1 MKKPAKSDPSK
12 PQVESYEYKKA
23 FYRSK
28 AVADDY
34 DLHRFTTAAR
44 IRRNERKWSAIE
56 LALTQAPGVRRVLD
70 LPCGTGRFTARLAAS
85 GYEVIAGDISLEMI
99 GKAVSVGAAAGS
111 GIVGYVQGNAERLPF
126 QQDGIDCVL
135 SIRFMFHVDPE
146 MRIRILREFG
156 RVARRQIVDYRHRY
170 ALRYRRWQA
179 LRVLGLTRQPLERV
193 SRERLQ
199 HEYAAAGLAIR
210 AIIPVSRSW
219 FSDKWVVL
227 SERCG

>member
-1 MKKPAKSDPSK
+1 MQKPAKSDPSK

-99 GKAVSVGAAAGS
+99 GK
-111 GIVGYVQGNAERLPF
+111 
-126 QQDGIDCVL
+126 
-135 SIRFMFHVDPE
+135 
-146 MRIRILREFG
+146 
-156 RVARRQIVDYRHRY
+156 
-170 ALRYRRWQA
+170 
-179 LRVLGLTRQPLERV
+179 
-193 SRERLQ
+193 
-199 HEYAAAGLAIR
+199 
-210 AIIPVSRSW
+210 
-219 FSDKWVVL
+219 
-227 SERCG
+227 